1 MLRDQSS
8 LPTGMPPLTMLPNSH
23 ILLIDDSSQN
33 RHDLAVILG
42 FLGEEAIISDSQ
54 NWFAAAGEQVESPGA
69 VKCVILGRC
78 EHEQGLP
85 ALLGQLDKWD
95 ENLPII
101 LIDPEQS
108 SKWPDHLKQRLLAV
122 LEPPLSYNHL
132 LDALHR
138 AQVYREVFGE
148 KANRQHQ
155 REPNLFRSL
164 VGTSRSIQS
173 VRQMMQQVADTE
185 ATVLILGESGTG
197 KEVVARNLHYH
208 SRRNE
213 SPFVPINCGAI
224 PAELLES
231 ELFGHEKGAF
241 TGAITSR
248 AGRFE
253 LAQGGTLF
261 LDEIGDMPLPMQV
274 KLLRVLQERTFER
287 VGSNKV
293 QTADVRVIAATHKNL
308 ETMIEQGSFREDLY
322 YRLNVFPIDMPAMRE
337 RIEDLPLLLNE
348 LITRLEKEK
357 RGSIRFSTSAIMS
370 LCQHEWPGNVRELA
384 NLVERMAIMHPH
396 GVIGVGELPRKF
408 RYVEDDQDDL
418 RQLRED
424 EDERSEAFS
433 GLVGLD
439 SPAFLPPE
447 GLDLKEYLAGLEQ
460 TLIQQALD
468 ECNSVV
474 ARAAERLKIRRTTLV
489 EKMRKY
495 GLNRGS
501 DVSED

>member
-1 MLRDQSS
+1 ML
-8 LPTGMPPLTMLPNSH
+8 LNSH
-23 ILLIDDSSQN
+23 ILSIDDSAQN
-33 RHDLAVILG
+33 RHDLSVILG
-42 FLGEEAIISDSQ
+42 FLGEEAVISDSQ
-54 NWFAAAGEQVESPGA
+54 NWLVSANAQVQGSGSI
-69 VKCVILGRC
+69 KCVILGRC
-78 EHEQGLP
+78 ELEQGLP

-138 AQVYREVFGE
+138 AQVYREVFE
-148 KANRQHQ
+148 ENSSRQRQ

-208 SRRNE
+208 SRRKDA
-213 SPFVPINCGAI
+213 PFVPVNCGAI

-241 TGAITSR
+241 TGAITTR

-293 QTADVRVIAATHKNL
+293 QSADVRVIAATHKNL
-308 ETMIEQGSFREDLY
+308 EQMIAQGSFREDLF

-348 LITRLEKEK
+348 LITRMEKEK

-424 EDERSEAFS
+424 EDERGEAFS

-468 ECNSVV
+468 ESSGVV

-495 GLNRGS
+495 GLNRGAEL
-501 DVSED
+501 SED

>member
-1 MLRDQSS
+1 
-8 LPTGMPPLTMLPNSH
+8 MLPNSH
-23 ILLIDDSSQN
+23 ILLIDDSAQS
-33 RHDLAVILG
+33 RHDLSVILE
-42 FLGEEAIISDSQ
+42 FLGEDAIIADS
-54 NWFAAAGEQVESPGA
+54 AGWLQVVTEQVESA
-69 VKCVILGRC
+69 REIKCVILGRC
-78 EHEQGLP
+78 ELEQGLP

-95 ENLPII
+95 ENLPVI
-101 LIDPEQS
+101 LLDPTQS
-108 SKWPDHLKQRLLAV
+108 SSWPDHLKQRLLAV
-122 LEPPLSYNHL
+122 MEPPLSYNHL

-138 AQVYREVFGE
+138 AQVYREVFE
-148 KANRQHQ
+148 ENANRQRQ

-208 SRRNE
+208 SRRKDA
-213 SPFVPINCGAI
+213 PFVPVNCGAI

-293 QTADVRVIAATHKNL
+293 QSADVRVIAATHKNL
-308 ETMIEQGSFREDLY
+308 EQMIEEGTFREDLY

-348 LITRLEKEK
+348 LITRLETEK
-357 RGSIRFSTSAIMS
+357 RGSIRFSTSAILS
-370 LCQHEWPGNVRELA
+370 LCQHDLPGNVRELA

-418 RQLRED
+418 RQLRET
-424 EDERSEAFS
+424 EDERSDAFN

-468 ECNSVV
+468 ECSGVV
-474 ARAAERLKIRRTTLV
+474 ARAAERLRIRRTTLV

-495 GLNRGS
+495 GLNRGVDS
-501 DVSED
+501 SED

>member
-1 MLRDQSS
+1 
-8 LPTGMPPLTMLPNSH
+8 MLPHSH
-23 ILLIDDSSQN
+23 ILLIDDCPDN
-33 RHDLAVILG
+33 CRDFRVILQ
-42 FLGEEAIISDSQ
+42 FLGEDSL
-54 NWFAAAGEQVESPGA
+54 AATSAHWLKQVETTLSGPNS
-69 VKCVILGRC
+69 VRCVILGRC
-78 EHEQGLP
+78 DHADGPQGLL
-85 ALLGQLDKWD
+85 AQLDKWD
-95 ENLPII
+95 ENLPVI
-101 LIDPEQS
+101 LYDDPQS
-108 SKWPDHLKQRLLAV
+108 AAAWPEHLRQRLLSV
-122 LEPPLSYNHL
+122 LEAPLSYNQL

-138 AQVYREVFGE
+138 AQVYREICDERSKRGI
-148 KANRQHQ
+148 Q

-173 VRQMMQQVADTE
+173 VRLMMQQVANTE

-208 SRRNE
+208 SARKDG
-213 SPFVPINCGAI
+213 PFVPVNCGAI

-241 TGAITSR
+241 TGAISTR
-248 AGRFE
+248 TGRFE

-308 ETMIEQGSFREDLY
+308 EGMIEQGSFREDLF
-322 YRLNVFPIDMPAMRE
+322 YRLNVFPIEMPAMRE

-348 LITRLEKEK
+348 LITRLEREK
-357 RGSIRFSTSAIMS
+357 RGSIRFSTSAILS
-370 LCQHEWPGNVRELA
+370 LCQHDWPGNVRELA

-396 GVIGVGELPRKF
+396 GVIGVNELPRKF
-408 RYVEDDQDDL
+408 RYVEDDHRDL
-418 RQLRED
+418 RAESDDQ
-424 EDERSEAFS
+424 DERVEGFT
-433 GLVGLD
+433 GLVGLN

-447 GLDLKEYLAGLEQ
+447 GLDLKEYLGGLEQ

-468 ECNSVV
+468 ECSGVV
-474 ARAAERLKIRRTTLV
+474 ARAAERLRIRRTTLV

-495 GLNRGS
+495 GLNRGV
-501 DVSED
+501 DLSED